1 MFATE
6 SMEELLRSKIAL
18 QERLFEVGDFPG
30 TREIKTQIKTIE
42 LRTKAGI
49 DRSVRIG
56 IEETQALIFI
66 LNGISKSVGKR

>member
-30 TREIKTQIKTIE
+30 SQEIKTQIKAVE

-56 IEETQALIFI
+56 IEETQALLLI
-66 LNGISKSVGKR
+66 LNGITKPVEKM